1 MTPQTGRSGSR
12 SRPPNVGRGWLAL
25 LSCLGTTGCFHE
37 TRAWPI
43 ALDPGS
49 AVTVSFAQP
58 RAVGIGNDSVLV
70 VAGLSGSVRGLHS
83 DTLIVNLTNV
93 TGDVARNA
101 WKGRV
106 AAFTLDS
113 STTVVHTEF
122 NKGSIPLV
130 IIAALVGFYAFIG
143 SLPP

>member
-1 MTPQTGRSGSR
+1 MTPRTGSSR
-12 SRPPNVGRGWLAL
+12 SRSGPPNLWRGWLAL
-25 LSCLGTTGCFHE
+25 LSCVGTTGCFHE

-58 RAVGIGNDSVLV
+58 RAVAIGNDSVLV
-70 VAGLSGSVRGLHS
+70 MAGLSGRVEGLHS

-93 TGDVARNA
+93 AGDVARKA

-113 STTVVHTEF
+113 GTTVVHTEF

-130 IIAALVGFYAFIG
+130 IIAAAVSFYAFIG